1 MNLKVILKYLGVGY
15 PAKRNCISI
24 AVLSLILVSGGVRAQ
39 ATVAPDAGSLLR
51 DIERNQSQAIPKAIP
66 KPEVKKETKTP
77 QAEAK
82 LLVKGFKFQGNQK
95 ISSEDLQAIFYKYIN
110 QNLTVSELQNIA
122 AEISLI
128 YSDRG
133 FVAQGQ
139 LPKQD
144 VTDGVITIQILEAK
158 FGGSVFDEQQKKA
171 LKSVQPELIQKII
184 GERLIVGE
192 AININDLDRA
202 LLIADDLP
210 GVTVQGSLM
219 AGEKDGETLV
229 LLQATD
235 EPSFYGD
242 ATVDNHGSRSTGE
255 FKKSANLT
263 MASPFNF
270 GDQLNLSALN
280 TQGTDYGR
288 IAYSAPV
295 GFDGLRL
302 GVNASYMQY
311 KVVTPESQST
321 QPKGNSQVIGVD
333 TQYPLI
339 RTKSQ
344 NLYLQTAYDLKY
356 FKNEAIQNSNHETTS
371 DYRLNVLSI
380 GLSGNQYD
388 GFSGGGLLS
397 GSINFGMGAVDLSG
411 STASNQTGDES
422 GAKTSGAYTRLRWNV
437 SRQQNLIDD
446 LSLSA
451 ALSGQTANKNLD
463 SSEKFYLGGVSGIRA
478 YPNSEGAGSEGQML
492 NLELR
497 QRLPENFTASAFYDW
512 GRVQQYD
519 NNAKADGSPNSSL
532 NKYNLSGYGFA
543 LNWNGPRQLNIKA
556 IWARRIGNN
565 PYPTAS
571 GNDQDG
577 SYKRDRYWLSANIP
591 F

>member
-1 MNLKVILKYLGVGY
+1 LNLKVILKYLGTSF
-15 PAKRNCISI
+15 PAKKSCISL

-158 FGGSVFDEQQKKA
+158 FGGSVFDEQQKKD
-171 LKSVQPELIQKII
+171 LKSVPPELIQKII
-184 GERLIVGE
+184 GQRLIVGE

-229 LLQATD
+229 LLQSTD

-255 FKKSANLT
+255 FKKSANLM

-288 IAYSAPV
+288 LAYSVPV

-302 GVNASYMQY
+302 GVNASYMKY

-356 FKNEAIQNSNHETTS
+356 FKNEAIQTSIHETTS

-388 GFSGGGLLS
+388 GFFGGGLLS
-397 GSINFGMGAVDLSG
+397 GSLNFGMGAVDLSG
-411 STASNQTGDES
+411 STTDNQAGDAQGE
-422 GAKTSGAYTRLRWNV
+422 KTSGAYSRIRWNL

-451 ALSGQTANKNLD
+451 ALSGQRANKNLD
-463 SSEKFYLGGVSGIRA
+463 SSEKFYLGGVSGVRA

-497 QRLPENFTASAFYDW
+497 QRLPQNFIVSTFYDW
-512 GRVQQYD
+512 GRVQQQD
-519 NNAKADGSPNSSL
+519 NQAISNSSL

-543 LNWNGPRQLNIKA
+543 LNWNGPHQLNIKA

-565 PYPTAS
+565 PNATLT

-577 SYKRDRYWLSANIP
+577 TLKRDRYWLSANIP

>member
-95 ISSEDLQAIFYKYIN
+95 ISSEDLQAIFSKYIN

-235 EPSFYGD
+235 EPRFYGD

-288 IAYSAPV
+288 LAYSVPV

-302 GVNASYMQY
+302 GVNASHMQY

-411 STASNQTGDES
+411 STASNQTGDAS
-422 GAKTSGAYTRLRWNV
+422 GAKTSGAYTRLRWNL

>member
-1 MNLKVILKYLGVGY
+1 LNLKVILEYLGVSY
-15 PAKRNCISI
+15 PAKKSCLSV
-24 AVLSLILVSGGVRAQ
+24 AVLSLILMGGNLRAQ
-39 ATVAPDAGSLLR
+39 NSPDAGSLLR
-51 DIERNQSQAIPKAIP
+51 DIEKNQVPLIPKAIP
-66 KPEVKKETKTP
+66 KPEVKKESKAP
-77 QAEAK
+77 SAEAK
-82 LLVKGFKFQGNQK
+82 LLVKGFKFQDNQK
-95 ISSEDLQAIFYKYIN
+95 VSSEDLQAIFSKYIN
-110 QNLTVSELQNIA
+110 QTLTVSELQNIA

-158 FGGSVFDEQQKKA
+158 FGGSVFDEEQKKL

-210 GVTVQGSLM
+210 GVAVQGSLM
-219 AGEKDGETLV
+219 AGEKEGETLV
-229 LLQATD
+229 LIQAVD
-235 EPSFYGD
+235 ESSFYGD
-242 ATVDNHGSRSTGE
+242 ASVDNHGSRSTGN
-255 FKKSANLT
+255 FKKNANLT
-263 MASPFNF
+263 FVSPFNF
-270 GDQLNLSALN
+270 GDQFNLSVLN
-280 TQGTDYGR
+280 TQGTNYGR
-288 IAYSAPV
+288 LAYSVPV
-295 GFDGLRL
+295 GFNGLRL
-302 GVNASYMQY
+302 GVNASHMQY

-321 QPKGNSQVIGVD
+321 QPKGSSDVVGID
-333 TQYPLI
+333 AQYPLM

-356 FKNEAIQNSNHETTS
+356 FKNEAIQTSIHEVTS
-371 DYRLNVLSI
+371 HYRVNVLSM

-388 GFSGGGLLS
+388 GFLGGGFLS
-397 GSINFGMGAVDLSG
+397 GSLNFGVGAVDLSG
-411 STASNQTGDES
+411 STVANQTGDAA
-422 GAKTSGAYTRLRWNV
+422 GANTSGAYTRFRWNL

-451 ALSGQTANKNLD
+451 ALSGQKANKNLD
-463 SSEKFYLGGVSGIRA
+463 SSEKFYLGGISGVRA

-497 QRLPENFTASAFYDW
+497 QRLSENFTASAFYDW

-519 NNAKADGSPNSSL
+519 NNAKADGTPNSTL

-543 LNWNGPRQLNIKA
+543 LNWVGPRQLSLKA